1 MKRVTTLRLL
11 LLLAL
16 AALLAAGCA
25 KKPAPEVA
33 VAPPAP
39 SAAEERQV
47 VTEPPPQP
55 VAGIREQ
62 VVSEAPGEAPVLAA
76 AKGLQTVYFD
86 YDQYTLTD
94 AAQQA
99 LAANAAWMKANSGAR
114 VVIEGNCDERGSDE
128 YNLALGDRRAKSA
141 QSYLVSLGIAAGRLS
156 TVSYGEERPI
166 DPGHDE
172 TAWSKNRRA
181 EFKVIQ

>member
-1 MKRVTTLRLL
+1 MKRVTALRLL

-25 KKPAPEVA
+25 KKPAPGVA

-39 SAAEERQV
+39 PAEERQV
-47 VTEPPPQP
+47 VTQPAPQP
-55 VAGIREQ
+55 AAGIREQ
-62 VVSEAPGEAPVLAA
+62 VVSEAPAEAPVLAA

-86 YDQYTLTD
+86 YDQYTLTET
-94 AAQQA
+94 AQQA
-99 LAANAAWMKANSGAR
+99 LAANAAWMKANGGAK
-114 VVIEGNCDERGSDE
+114 VVIEGYCDERGSDE
-128 YNLALGDRRAKSA
+128 YNLALGDRRAKAA
-141 QSYLVSLGIAAGRLS
+141 QAYLVSLGVAAGRLS
-156 TVSYGEERPI
+156 TVSYGEESPV

-172 TAWSKNRRA
+172 AAWVKNRRA